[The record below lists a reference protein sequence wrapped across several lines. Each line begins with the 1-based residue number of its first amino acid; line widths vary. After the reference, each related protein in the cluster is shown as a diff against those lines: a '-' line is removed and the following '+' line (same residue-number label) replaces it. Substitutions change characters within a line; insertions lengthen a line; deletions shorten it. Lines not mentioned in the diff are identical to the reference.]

1 MEWHMKS
8 VVCLD
13 DSYTPSVGALNSPKW
28 MSWPPPPAPLNSTPF
43 TRQPRNEGQGAWVGG
58 ADAMLGTGALNEAC
72 GEWRRR
78 ARGGNHVWIA

>member
-28 MSWPPPPAPLNSTPF
+28 MSWPPPPAPLNSTELH
-43 TRQPRNEGQGAWVGG
+43 TAAQERGARCV
-58 ADAMLGTGALNEAC
+58 
-72 GEWRRR
+72 
-78 ARGGNHVWIA
+78 RG